1 MRWEKNYTYLRRAP
15 ILPAVSVAHHHLP
28 RRLFDAIYEM
38 NAANNHADFISAV
51 VTGLARLIPAEL
63 CGIHVLDRQRQRLIE
78 KMLPGNPYTT
88 EEIDRYKAHPTD
100 NPLVAYYQRTGDTH
114 ARRVSDV
121 MERQTWLQSD
131 HYRCCLSRLRL
142 QHFLALPVTVDA
154 TTVAGLSFNRVKR
167 DFTLRDCALLDAF
180 APHFRL
186 AWSRHPDPW
195 IMQPEN
201 PAVSAPL
208 TAREEDVLYWI
219 TEGKQNREIAMILG
233 ISLYTVQKHVAN
245 ILRKLEVENR
255 HALTVLTL
263 NRAAG
268 R

>member
-1 MRWEKNYTYLRRAP
+1 M
-15 ILPAVSVAHHHLP
+15 SVAHHHLP

-38 NAANNHADFISAV
+38 NAANTHADFISAV
-51 VTGLARLIPAEL
+51 VTGLARLIRSDV

-78 KMLPGNPYTT
+78 KMFPGNPYTD
-88 EEIDRYKAHPTD
+88 EEVNRYKAHPED
-100 NPLVAYYQRTGDTH
+100 NPLVAYFQRTGDTH

-121 MERQTWLQSD
+121 MDRKAWLQGN
-131 HYRCCLSRLRL
+131 HYRYCLSRLGLR
-142 QHFLALPVTVDA
+142 HFLALPVTVDA
-154 TTVAGLSFNRVKR
+154 HTVAGLSFNRIKP

-195 IMQPEN
+195 IKQLEAPVC
-201 PAVSAPL
+201 PAPL

-245 ILRKLEVENR
+245 ILRKLDVENR